1 MSSYSEELLRVV
13 TQSSYSDEPKQIINS
28 LKGKGKGIPPRMFD
42 NPSFSTCS
50 ENSKRSWD
58 QALRASRRDLCI
70 DLDSTSDSGAESPC
84 KSKKTDIF
92 TAEASKGS
100 G

>member
-1 MSSYSEELLRVV
+1 
-13 TQSSYSDEPKQIINS
+13 
-28 LKGKGKGIPPRMFD
+28 MFD
-42 NPSFSTCS
+42 HPSFSTCS

-70 DLDSTSDSGAESPC
+70 DLDSISDSGAESLC

-100 G
+100 GWKLRVSVMSRRATLDVSLMCYLD